1 MPVTSEFTKQLL
13 IEKILQFWKNT
24 FYLSDDGE
32 ELQNEQTEP
41 IMNAIKHTAEPQLL
55 DQTTV
60 YTHHISN
67 NSTDQPEHF
76 PINQMALK
84 FATWFYE
91 NLNLNRLQV
100 SDFWC
105 NCKCMVQFLENQLC
119 LMEEEHLGAQSVL
132 EFCQS
137 LLSTYNL
144 YFNLNISHSGTQGR
158 IDCHGLGMLPSTHH
172 LNFYLYCKLMKFLFN
187 FSFFSFGIDLW
198 NITQSQSICWNI

>member
-32 ELQNEQTEP
+32 ELRNKQTEP
-41 IMNAIKHTAEPQLL
+41 IVNAIKHTADPQSLG
-55 DQTTV
+55 QTTV
-60 YTHHISN
+60 YTHHTSN

-76 PINQMALK
+76 PINQMARK

-91 NLNLNRLQV
+91 NLNANRLQV

-105 NCKCMVQFLENQLC
+105 NCQCNCKFLENQLC

-158 IDCHGLGMLPSTHH
+158 IDCHGLGKFLTTSHFK
-172 LNFYLYCKLMKFLFN
+172 FYL
-187 FSFFSFGIDLW
+187 
-198 NITQSQSICWNI
+198 Q

>member
-24 FYLSDDGE
+24 FYLSDDNE
-32 ELQNEQTEP
+32 KLRNEQTEP
-41 IMNAIKHTAEPQLL
+41 IVNAIKHTAEPQSLN
-55 DQTTV
+55 QTTD
-60 YTHHISN
+60 YTHHMSN
-67 NSTDQPEHF
+67 DSTDQHF
-76 PINQMALK
+76 PINQMARK

-91 NLNLNRLQV
+91 NLNSNRLQI

-119 LMEEEHLGAQSVL
+119 LMEEEHVGAQSVL

-158 IDCHGLGMLPSTHH
+158 IDCHGLGKLSIASH
-172 LNFYLYCKLMKFLFN
+172 LKFYL
-187 FSFFSFGIDLW
+187 
-198 NITQSQSICWNI
+198 Q